1 MVEED
6 PEAVAVELD
15 EGEDDAV
22 AVAVAEEEELGV
34 PDELGLAL
42 CVVDPEVDAD

>member
-22 AVAVAEEEELGV
+22 AVVDKVEVEDGDRVELAVL
-34 PDELGLAL
+34 L
-42 CVVDPEVDAD
+42 PEGD